1 MKLDITVSHVITL
14 DDALLASLP
23 AVLATLTTVT
33 KGIPAMQT
41 QLDQLTALSTQ
52 LAADVAASIANSD
65 KLHAAITAAQ
75 GQLATLSA
83 QVATLQAAGTV
94 PDLQPVLD
102 ALAQADQTLVEATVR
117 DAAPVA
123 AVAPGTTPAA

>member
-1 MKLDITVSHVITL
+1 MRLNITVSHVITL

-23 AVLATLTTVT
+23 AVLATLTKVT
-33 KGIPAMQT
+33 KGLSAMQT
-41 QLDQLTALSTQ
+41 QLDQLTTLSTQ
-52 LAADVAASIANSD
+52 LAADVAASVANSD
-65 KLHAAITAAQ
+65 KLIAAITTAQ
-75 GQLATLSA
+75 GQLAALSA

-102 ALAQADQTLVEATVR
+102 ALAQADQTLAEATVR

>member
-1 MKLDITVSHVITL
+1 
-14 DDALLASLP
+14 
-23 AVLATLTTVT
+23 
-33 KGIPAMQT
+33 MQT
-41 QLDQLTALSTQ
+41 QLDQLTTLSTQ
-52 LAADVAASIANSD
+52 LAADVAASVANSD
-65 KLHAAITAAQ
+65 KLIAAITTAQ
-75 GQLATLSA
+75 GQLAALSA

-102 ALAQADQTLVEATVR
+102 ALAQADQTLAEATVR